1 VIMQIISVLSIL
13 NTGLKRLQERSLCL
27 LCAAMNALQIFNLRP
42 MTGDDLDAVV
52 AIEVASY
59 TTPWKVE
66 HFRDELSA
74 RFSWPLVA
82 DEEGNVVGYV
92 CLMSL
97 FEEAQILN
105 IAVSPGQR
113 GRGIARMMLE
123 EAFRQAR
130 EKGAEKVAL
139 EVRASNGAAISLYTQ
154 LGFERVGVRSC
165 YYDGCEDAILMEK
178 SIKENP

>member
-1 VIMQIISVLSIL
+1 MQIIRVLSMW
-13 NTGLKRLQERSLCL
+13 NTGLKRLQERPLCL
-27 LCAAMNALQIFNLRP
+27 LCAVMNVLQLFNLRP
-42 MTGDDLDAVV
+42 MTEDDLDAVM
-52 AIEVASY
+52 AIETASY
-59 TTPWKVE
+59 TTPWKAE
-66 HFRDELSA
+66 HFRDELAA

-113 GRGIARMMLE
+113 GRGIARMMMEGAIRL
-123 EAFRQAR
+123 AR

-139 EVRASNGAAISLYTQ
+139 EVRASNAAAISLYGQ
-154 LGFERVGVRSC
+154 LGFERVGVRSG
-165 YYDGCEDAILMEK
+165 YYEASEDAILMEK

>member
-1 VIMQIISVLSIL
+1 
-13 NTGLKRLQERSLCL
+13 
-27 LCAAMNALQIFNLRP
+27 MNALQIFNLRP

>member
-1 VIMQIISVLSIL
+1 
-13 NTGLKRLQERSLCL
+13 
-27 LCAAMNALQIFNLRP
+27 MNVLQIFNLRP
-42 MTGDDLDAVV
+42 MTGDDLDAVE
-52 AIEVASY
+52 AIEIVSY
-59 TTPWKVE
+59 TTPWKVQ
-66 HFRDELSA
+66 HFRDEIAA

-82 DEEGNVVGYV
+82 EEEGNVVGYV

-113 GRGIARMMLE
+113 GRGIALMMLE
-123 EAFRQAR
+123 AAIRLAR

-139 EVRASNGAAISLYTQ
+139 EVRASNHAAISLYAQ
-154 LGFERVGVRSC
+154 LGFERVGVRSG
-165 YYDGCEDAILMEK
+165 YYEATEDAILMEK

>member
-1 VIMQIISVLSIL
+1 MIMQIISMLSML

-27 LCAAMNALQIFNLRP
+27 LCAAMNVLQIFNLRP
-42 MTGDDLDAVV
+42 MTGDDLYAVM

-123 EAFRQAR
+123 EAFRLAR

-139 EVRASNGAAISLYTQ
+139 EVRASSAT
-154 LGFERVGVRSC
+154 
-165 YYDGCEDAILMEK
+165 
-178 SIKENP
+178 